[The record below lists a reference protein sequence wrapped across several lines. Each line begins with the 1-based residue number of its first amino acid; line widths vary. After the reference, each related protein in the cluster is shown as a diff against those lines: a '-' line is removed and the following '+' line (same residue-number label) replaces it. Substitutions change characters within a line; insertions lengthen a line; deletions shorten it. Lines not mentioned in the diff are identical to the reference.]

1 MLAPSLVRKLRPTC
15 LGAKK
20 PKQKPYCSK
29 FNKVLKIAH
38 IKKKKKETLLKEKR
52 EEDHVRNIA
61 LTTDRVE
68 ESGSPGLE
76 EFEEQILL
84 RVQSNLNSPLSLGL

>member
-20 PKQKPYCSK
+20 AKQKPYCNK

-38 IKKKKKETLLKEKR
+38 IKKKKKNTFKRKEGEKR
-52 EEDHVRNIA
+52 IM
-61 LTTDRVE
+61 
-68 ESGSPGLE
+68 
-76 EFEEQILL
+76 
-84 RVQSNLNSPLSLGL
+84 